1 MLRQNAGMR
10 ARSLSPWIAAAADI
24 AVLVVFVVI
33 GRRTHHSGSYG
44 AGFFRVLWP
53 FAVGLGAGWAISKSW
68 RDPLSFG
75 RAIVA
80 WAITVCLGVAL
91 RVGVEGNA
99 FRPSFTVVA
108 FVFIGAGMLGWR
120 AVVVAVRSTR
130 ERRDAGS
137 RGSVR
142 QR

>member
-1 MLRQNAGMR
+1 MKITDVTLTLFAWDDIPATQYGQHSRFAGSSALGLLR
-10 ARSLSPWIAAAADI
+10 I
-24 AVLVVFVVI
+24 
-33 GRRTHHSGSYG
+33 RT
-44 AGFFRVLWP
+44 
-53 FAVGLGAGWAISKSW
+53 
-68 RDPLSFG
+68 DD
-75 RAIVA
+75 
-80 WAITVCLGVAL
+80 
-91 RVGVEGNA
+91 GVEGNA